1 MKCNCC
7 ETIFPSNYKKCPNC
21 ESDSFTPEKFK
32 EVDKEEVIKHE
43 AIVVCADVDFDEF
56 E

>member
-1 MKCNCC
+1 MICKNCHC
-7 ETIFPSNYKKCPNC
+7 IFPAHYSHCPHC
-21 ESDSFTPEKFK
+21 KSTDFEREKFK